1 MAKDDFRKDWEDER
15 RRADEAFR
23 LFKEN
28 LEKAKQARAQ
38 NDPVYQPEDILFSVG
53 TGTFQHD
60 FKYKDLAE
68 VSNIMAHAKYGDFDA
83 AHNAFVKWAGTFKA
97 KLDAKEPKKSQ
108 FFAQKNFTKAHNDWE
123 SENKTA
129 DKFET
134 DFNITLEAFKQ
145 QKIAADPKY
154 QWVDLAWHSTAL
166 GLTISETDTIHQ
178 KDLTQCGETA
188 LEEALVNEIPDFHG
202 QILNAIAAQP
212 VNQDAFFLPQNYQ
225 DANAKWKENID
236 RLNKFV
242 TRIKNAI
249 RAARRT
255 LKKQQS
261 PQPTTIVDVPSGFP
275 NDPDSLKV
283 VKRLGGST
291 GAELV
296 EAPDGTRYVRKRGN
310 NEGHVRSECFA
321 DAFYRAAGADVPE
334 FRLYDTPNGPVKLS
348 RYYEGT
354 QALNDWWKK
363 ASKKEKAAMT
373 AELRKQYATDVLL
386 GNWDVVGASAD
397 NILIDKDGKPWRI
410 DNGGALA
417 YRAQGA
423 KKKDE
428 DWNDGFVDDLW
439 TMTGNGKRIGNNAP
453 SNLPTYFGTVD
464 VGEIAKEIN
473 ARDWTAALDRLP
485 VDQRAIVQK
494 RLEEVRQ
501 LAVREED
508 FSTNGFTREFTL
520 AILDETYKFSKK
532 GLREACSFTC
542 DLEHG
547 DYGWFRSNSSTSKKG
562 SAKETAMQQDLLM
575 GVKTIN
581 KHNKPGGDKKPT
593 YSWIQKALDWKSDLQ
608 DALNQGYTN
617 AQYYLDILQQIEDA
631 YANQTSLPQIDV
643 NKPVWSAGN
652 QGATQNAAQ
661 GLQTQYSSL
670 SQYLRAEMGDDA
682 VNFIEDCNASQAGD
696 SYADDACKTKILR
709 LRAQGYDFN
718 KYKTFDA
725 LYKDAT
731 QAGYYLGIPNGPN
744 TPKRQYNAIKNAF
757 NYFKANRKEYD
768 KRYGEMT
775 RYNAAIQIALEN
787 TNFTGNDRGTRSL
800 VLDRTEEDV
809 VVFPNRITLKP
820 GDKCVHKVGVNESH
834 SAYKTFCFRG
844 HHLTMVRVPYS
855 RINGLYMMERGV
867 YDATSTNI
875 HGMFAGPDENEIVA
889 DTHGLTVY
897 FMEANISSGRSL
909 AQYIP
914 QFKQYETN
922 NP

>member
-1 MAKDDFRKDWEDER
+1 MFCG
-15 RRADEAFR
+15 R
-23 LFKEN
+23 LC
-28 LEKAKQARAQ
+28 LI
-38 NDPVYQPEDILFSVG
+38 DTPCG
-53 TGTFQHD
+53 TCR
-60 FKYKDLAE
+60 
-68 VSNIMAHAKYGDFDA
+68 S
-83 AHNAFVKWAGTFKA
+83 
-97 KLDAKEPKKSQ
+97 
-108 FFAQKNFTKAHNDWE
+108 
-123 SENKTA
+123 
-129 DKFET
+129 
-134 DFNITLEAFKQ
+134 
-145 QKIAADPKY
+145 
-154 QWVDLAWHSTAL
+154 
-166 GLTISETDTIHQ
+166 
-178 KDLTQCGETA
+178 
-188 LEEALVNEIPDFHG
+188 
-202 QILNAIAAQP
+202 
-212 VNQDAFFLPQNYQ
+212 
-225 DANAKWKENID
+225 
-236 RLNKFV
+236 
-242 TRIKNAI
+242 
-249 RAARRT
+249 
-255 LKKQQS
+255 
-261 PQPTTIVDVPSGFP
+261 
-275 NDPDSLKV
+275 
-283 VKRLGGST
+283 
-291 GAELV
+291 
-296 EAPDGTRYVRKRGN
+296 TRYVRKRGN
-310 NEGHVRSECFA
+310 NEGHVRSECYA

-354 QALNDWWKK
+354 KTLEEWWKN
-363 ASKKEKAAMT
+363 ASKKQKDAMK

-410 DNGGALA
+410 DNGGALS

-485 VDQRAIVQK
+485 ADQRAIVQK

-520 AILDETYKFSKK
+520 SILDETYKFSKK

-547 DYGWFRSNSSTSKKG
+547 DYGWFRSSGAALKKG

-643 NKPVWSAGN
+643 NKPVWSAGK
-652 QGATQNAAQ
+652 QGATQNASQ

-670 SQYLRAEMGDDA
+670 SQYLRAEMGDNA
-682 VNFIEDCNASQAGD
+682 VDIIENCNKSQGGN
-696 SYADDACKTKILR
+696 SYSSAPPYGEKEGTACQTKILR
-709 LRAQGYDFN
+709 LCAQGFDFS
-718 KYKTFDA
+718 KYKTFDT

-731 QAGYYLGIPNGPN
+731 RAGYYLGIPNH
-744 TPKRQYNAIKNAF
+744 PKVGWQYDNIETAF
-757 NYFKANRKEYD
+757 NYFKRNKTEFD
-768 KRYGEMT
+768 KRYEEMT
-775 RYNAAIQIALEN
+775 KYNAALQIALEN
-787 TNFTGNDRGTRSL
+787 VEFTGNDRTRRKV
-800 VLDRTEEDV
+800 VLGRTERKNEV
-809 VVFPNRITLKP
+809 IYSVSHVNV
-820 GDKCVHKVGVNESH
+820 GEKCTHRTGVNESH
-834 SAYKTFCFRG
+834 FVWNTVVVEGAE
-844 HHLTMVRVPYS
+844 LTMVRVPYS
-855 RINGLYMMERGV
+855 RINGLYMMESHNGDM
-867 YDATSTNI
+867 YYGDS
-875 HGMFAGPDENEIVA
+875 ENEISA
-889 DTHGLTVY
+889 DTHGLPIFYV
-897 FMEANISSGRSL
+897 EANISSRNHIS
-909 AQYIP
+909 QYI
-914 QFKQYETN
+914 QKFEQCEKN